1 VKTFPASPSSIA
13 ATGSQTASLGISTG
27 RRNFGLFGI
36 SSGVLF
42 SLLVVGTAVMGQSR
56 SDTANSISSALR
68 SRNFHQALRLT
79 QSALRASPNDP
90 QFLTMEGLAFSG
102 LGHNHE
108 ALAAYNSALK
118 TSPNYLPALEG
129 AAQIEYGAG
138 NEQAGALLDRILAI
152 HPNDGTAHAMMGVL
166 AYKRHDCKSAIEHFQ
181 ASDDVLQSQPAALEE
196 YGFCLVQAGRAAE
209 AEKVYAGLVSVAPT
223 DSRARI
229 HLAAAQLLAGAPR
242 DTLAT
247 LDPVLQQE
255 TPDAEALDV
264 ASKAAEQIGDTPR
277 AVQLLRRSIV
287 EDPGHMD
294 YYLDFATLAF
304 DHSSFQ
310 VGVDMLDVGLRR
322 LPKSA
327 PLYLARGILHIQMA
341 QYDEGEAD
349 FETAERLDPRQAF
362 SSESESLA
370 KIQESGAGDAL
381 ATVRS
386 QLKVHPNDPVLLY
399 LFADALEQ
407 NGASPGS
414 PDFADALRAAERS
427 VALRPDLR
435 LARDLLSKLYYD
447 NGQLPQSIRQ
457 CRITLRAD
465 PSDQEALYRLTQALR
480 KTGQAAEIPDLLR
493 RLASLREE
501 DRKKEADRDR
511 YKLIESAPSAP
522 PSNQ

>member
-1 VKTFPASPSSIA
+1 MRRRIFSVPGILSVALIFLPAIAPAALGQSRTEAANSIA
-13 ATGSQTASLGISTG
+13 A
-27 RRNFGLFGI
+27 
-36 SSGVLF
+36 
-42 SLLVVGTAVMGQSR
+42 
-56 SDTANSISSALR
+56 ALR
-68 SRNFHQALRLT
+68 SHDFDQALRLA
-79 QSALRASPNDP
+79 QSALRASPSDP
-90 QFLTMEGLAFSG
+90 QFLTMEGLALSG
-102 LGHNHE
+102 AGHNHE

-118 TSPNYLPALEG
+118 TAPHYLPALEG
-129 AAQIEYGAG
+129 AAQIEYAAG
-138 NEQAGALLDRILAI
+138 DERAAAVLDRILAI

-166 AYKRHDCKSAIEHFQ
+166 AYKRRDYKSAIEHFQ
-181 ASDDVLQSQPAALEE
+181 ASGKVLQSQPAALEE
-196 YGFCLVQAGRAAE
+196 YGFCLVQAGRPGE
-209 AEKVYAGLVSVAPT
+209 AEKVYADLVSVAPD

-247 LDPVLQQE
+247 LGPVLQQAA
-255 TPDAEALDV
+255 PDAEALDV

-277 AVQLLRRSIV
+277 AVQLLRKAIV
-287 EDPGHMD
+287 ESPDHMD
-294 YYLDFATLAF
+294 YYLDFATLSF
-304 DHSSFQ
+304 DHSSFK
-310 VGVDMLDVGLRR
+310 VGIDMLNVGLQR
-322 LPKSA
+322 LPRSA

-399 LFADALEQ
+399 LYAEALEQ
-407 NGASPGS
+407 NGANPGS
-414 PDFADALRAAERS
+414 RDFEDALRAAERS
-427 VALRPDLR
+427 VGLRPDLR

-447 NGQLPQSIRQ
+447 NGQLPQSIWQ

-480 KTGQAAEIPDLLR
+480 KTGQTAEIPDLLR

-501 DRKKEADRDR
+501 ERKKEADRDR
-511 YKLIESAPSAP
+511 YKLIETAPVVP